1 MDEETV
7 LAAVRG
13 YVCDT
18 MRCSSDRIMSVHR
31 FEDGNR
37 HAVYKV
43 SYIDAAGDTRDVVV
57 RVSVENDPANCA
69 VAEREAAVLRTVHG
83 VAGPLLYDF
92 GCKSRWF
99 KTPAMCMQFLSGHH
113 REMHTAAPAD
123 IERLGSLVGWV
134 HARPSDDLLES
145 FGPNCS
151 LASYAEQRLKSI
163 MSGLAWVRDPLPA
176 PMQSRI
182 HAVATSLEQGWN
194 DWRDAECF
202 TTNDALALLH
212 GDPGPGNILWGPN
225 PVLID
230 WEYARLGDP
239 ADEIAYLYDQHGL
252 DTHQRTAFWRGY
264 QRSAGKATGLEH
276 LAHRIAWWEPV
287 TLLGSTLWWVERWVR
302 RIGASDA
309 GTIDSGAPK
318 EPEYYF
324 DHIVGRLH
332 RLNRLRG
339 DDRGD

>member
-1 MDEETV
+1 
-7 LAAVRG
+7 
-13 YVCDT
+13 
-18 MRCSSDRIMSVHR
+18 
-31 FEDGNR
+31 
-37 HAVYKV
+37 
-43 SYIDAAGDTRDVVV
+43 
-57 RVSVENDPANCA
+57 
-69 VAEREAAVLRTVHG
+69 
-83 VAGPLLYDF
+83 
-92 GCKSRWF
+92 
-99 KTPAMCMQFLSGHH
+99 MCLQFLPGHH
-113 REMHTAAPAD
+113 RELHAAAPAD

-134 HARPSDDLLES
+134 HARPVADLLEA
-145 FGPNCS
+145 FGPS
-151 LASYAEQRLKSI
+151 PSISSYAEQRLKSI
-163 MSGLAWVRDPLPA
+163 LSGLAWVLDPLPG

-202 TTNDALALLH
+202 TANDALALLH
-212 GDPGPGNILWGPN
+212 GDPGPGNIVWGPH

-239 ADEIAYLYDQHGL
+239 ADEIAYLYDQNGL

-264 QRSAGKATGLEH
+264 QSSAGTAGLEH

-302 RIGASDA
+302 RIGGCDA
-309 GTIDSGAPK
+309 GTIDVGAPK

-332 RLNRLRG
+332 RLHRLRG